1 MCPRA
6 KKVLATGAGICH
18 ALSMFKITNEYKVVS
33 SEKLPQ
39 HLEKELKYIL
49 DKFTNPEYLRAIEK
63 ISQICSKQNYLYN

>member
-1 MCPRA
+1 MHPRA

-18 ALSMFKITNEYKVVS
+18 DLPMFKSTDEYKVVS

-49 DKFTNPEYLRAIEK
+49 DKWLDPEYVRALKQLEK
-63 ISQICSKQNYLYN
+63 ICSKQNYLYN